1 MSLYRADLRLALF
14 PPLGVTAAAAIVVD
28 GWRRQASPM

>member
-14 PPLGVTAAAAIVVD
+14 PPLGVTAAAALCLE